1 MSRPRKNVLPEDY
14 VKIAALA
21 AKGVNQPRI
30 ASALGMSVR
39 TFRER
44 LTDDPHAAEAYE
56 QGMHANRRHG
66 QHGARPASRTATK

>member
-1 MSRPRKNVLPEDY
+1 MGRPRKNVLPEDY

-21 AKGVNQPRI
+21 AKGINQPRI

-56 QGMHANRRHG
+56 QGLHANRHHR
-66 QHGARPASRTATK
+66 QHGTRPAGRSGTK